1 MVRGMASRSRANP
14 LALAVLGL
22 LSEQPMH
29 PYEMA
34 QTLRSRAKHESIKLN
49 YGSLYGVVEGLER
62 RGLVT
67 AVETRQEGRRPQRT
81 VYAITEAG
89 KVEMNE
95 WLAELVS
102 VPVKEYPQFEA
113 ALSFLPGLA
122 PDEAV
127 PLLDLR
133 CQALEVQLDQLEA
146 AYDGALKRGL
156 PRLFMVETE
165 YQIAQ
170 ARCELEFTRLLV
182 ADITSGELSGLD
194 EWRSWYAAADETPT
208 DTPTKSPTDTPG
220 DG

>member
-1 MVRGMASRSRANP
+1 MAYRSRTNP

-34 QTLRSRAKHESIKLN
+34 QTLRARAKHESVKLN
-49 YGSLYGVVEGLER
+49 YGSLYGVVEGLEK
-62 RGLVT
+62 RGLVS
-67 AVETRQEGRRPQRT
+67 AVGTRQEGRRPQRT
-81 VYAITEAG
+81 VYEITEAG

-95 WLAELVS
+95 WLSELVS

-113 ALSFLPGLA
+113 ALSFLHGLP

-127 PLLDLR
+127 PLLELR
-133 CQALEVQLDQLEA
+133 CRALEVRLDQLEA
-146 AYDGALKRGL
+146 ACEGALKRGV

-170 ARCELEFTRLLV
+170 ARCELQFTRLLV

-194 EWRSWYAAADETPT
+194 EWRSWYAAADETRTATPT
-208 DTPTKSPTDTPG
+208 DPPIETPG

>member
-1 MVRGMASRSRANP
+1 MASRSRANP

-29 PYEMA
+29 PY
-34 QTLRSRAKHESIKLN
+34 
-49 YGSLYGVVEGLER
+49 GSLYGVVEGLEK

-113 ALSFLPGLA
+113 ALSFLPGLP

-133 CQALEVQLDQLEA
+133 CQALEVQLDQL
-146 AYDGALKRGL
+146 
-156 PRLFMVETE
+156 
-165 YQIAQ
+165 
-170 ARCELEFTRLLV
+170 
-182 ADITSGELSGLD
+182 
-194 EWRSWYAAADETPT
+194 
-208 DTPTKSPTDTPG
+208 
-220 DG
+220 